1 MSYDEVNDYELLS
14 IVADNEDATEI
25 LFKKYRPLIVG
36 IARKFYSSIK
46 NNGCDFNDFVQE
58 AMIAFSMAINTFD
71 EKKDALFFTYAKTCI
86 ERRLSTLLRTFNRA
100 KNQLLNELNPSSPIY
115 LALSTTLLAPPETR
129 GSILSVFQQKIL
141 PFISKENLSSLL
153 SKSDMSLKDEINGIG
168 SPVYYPSRWE
178 REAYCLTIIGAKLWK
193 KNVICRPT
201 RGESGNLNC
210 FHV

>member
-100 KNQLLNELNPSSPIY
+100 KNQLLNESYSVD
-115 LALSTTLLAPPETR
+115 LLADDAK
-129 GSILSVFQQKIL
+129 SL
-141 PFISKENLSSLL
+141 ENLLEDNNSNPENRIIENENINEIIKKIEKSLTDL
-153 SKSDMSLKDEINGIG
+153 ECEVFELKISGFNYKEIAEILDKDSKAIDNAIRRIRIK
-168 SPVYYPSRWE
+168 
-178 REAYCLTIIGAKLWK
+178 AK
-193 KNVICRPT
+193 NYM
-201 RGESGNLNC
+201 NNN
-210 FHV
+210 